1 MIKLV
6 LDEVVEAL
14 AGQVRSPL
22 PTLSVAGVSTDS
34 RTVAAGEV
42 FFAIVGPRFDGHR
55 FVGQALQRG
64 AVAAVV
70 EASQAAAVAQAVVR
84 EHRGPAGGPVLIEVN
99 DTVAAPGRLAVYHRR
114 QLPADVIVVVGSNGK
129 TTTKAMID
137 HLLSVRL
144 QGHCSPKSY
153 NNAIGVPLTLLS
165 AETADDYLV
174 VEIGT
179 NAPGE
184 VAALAS
190 LVEPDMAV
198 ITCLGEEH
206 LEGLSDLAGVVEE
219 ECSILGVLRAGG
231 FAAVN
236 IDTPQVRDYLPLTDA
251 PSVKGLQRGD
261 LNFATFGRDH
271 DADVRVTAAE
281 YEPPWLR
288 FTLNDRFQCRLRT
301 PGTYNAVNAAGAI
314 TIARRAGF
322 EQQEIAAR
330 LQSFTPP
337 PMRAEVL
344 ELGGVTVLN
353 DAYNANPHSALAAI
367 DMLESLPCGGRRIV
381 VFGEMRELGRKSARL
396 HRKVAERLAVGQVDH
411 VLLVGRAADLM
422 GEALDREGRLF
433 GPTTQRCETVEAG
446 LEALLGLLQDGD
458 VVLLKA
464 SRAVE
469 LDRIVQP
476 LGTAL
481 GGPAATPAV

>member
-6 LDEVVEAL
+6 LEEVVAAL
-14 AGQVRSPL
+14 AGQVRGPL
-22 PTLSVAGVSTDS
+22 PTLSVTGVSTDS
-34 RTVAAGEV
+34 RTVGAGEI
-42 FFAIVGPRFDGHR
+42 FFALVGPRFDGHR
-55 FVGQALQRG
+55 FVGQALQGG

-70 EASQAAAVAQAVVR
+70 AASQAAAVAQALAN
-84 EHRGPAGGPVLIEVN
+84 EQYSSAGAPVLIEVD
-99 DTVAAPGRLAVYHRR
+99 DTLAALGRLAAYHRR
-114 QLPADVIVVVGSNGK
+114 QLPMDVIVVVGSNGK

-144 QGHCSPKSY
+144 RGHCSPKSY

-174 VEIGT
+174 VEVGT

-184 VAALAS
+184 VAALAA

-198 ITCLGEEH
+198 VTCLGEEH
-206 LEGLSDLAGVVEE
+206 LEGLGDLAGVVKE
-219 ECSILGVLRAGG
+219 ECSIFDHLRAGG

-236 IDTPQVRDYLPLTDA
+236 IDTPQVRDYLPSTDA
-251 PSVKGLQRGD
+251 PSGKGLQRRD
-261 LNFATFGRDH
+261 LTFATFGRH
-271 DADVRVTAAE
+271 PDADVRVTSTE
-281 YEPPWLR
+281 YEPPWLD
-288 FTLNDRFQCRLRT
+288 FTLNDRFQYRLRT
-301 PGTYNAVNAAGAI
+301 PGPYNALNAAGAV
-314 TIARRAGF
+314 TIARRLGF

-344 ELGGVTVLN
+344 ELGGVMVLN

-367 DMLESLPCGGRRIV
+367 DMLESLPCRGRRIV
-381 VFGEMRELGRKSARL
+381 VFGEMRELGSKSARL
-396 HRKVAERLAVGQVDH
+396 HRKVAERLAVGRIDH
-411 VLLVGRAADLM
+411 VLLVGPAADLM
-422 GEALDREGRLF
+422 AEALDCAGRLF
-433 GPTTQRCETVEAG
+433 GPTTQCCETVDAG
-446 LEALLGLLQDGD
+446 LEALLGLVQDGD

-476 LGTAL
+476 LGAAL